1 MEDRFVSEHR
11 GHRPSTPVSSPKFS
25 CNAPVIDGKIPPL
38 KAAFF
43 DLLLVRPLTIMP
55 ALRSFTLL
63 LSTLLLVCDAAAQKK
78 PHRIWTSPEWTAKPL
93 PAPWRVKRPPVKQR
107 DLAAFER
114 WDFATRRISAVIAR
128 FGPPDRY
135 SVTDKPGKPDV
146 VIYDLSSGHHVA
158 FFAVR
163 PLGEYFLGG
172 VIVDST
178 GRLVKLDKGLTN
190 R

>member
-1 MEDRFVSEHR
+1 MTACFPFHFTSDAPSK
-11 GHRPSTPVSSPKFS
+11 RPEIGETSFRLMV
-25 CNAPVIDGKIPPL
+25 
-38 KAAFF
+38 
-43 DLLLVRPLTIMP
+43 VRPLITMST
-55 ALRSFTLL
+55 LRSFALL
-63 LSTLLLVCDAAAQKK
+63 LSAVLVVCDAAAQKK

-93 PAPWRVKRPPVKQR
+93 PVPWRVKRPPVKQR

-114 WDFATRRISAVIAR
+114 WDFTTMRISDVIAR

-135 SVTDKPGKPDV
+135 LVTAKPGKPDV

-158 FFAVR
+158 FYATR
-163 PLGEYFLGG
+163 PLGEHFLGG